1 MLFYTVFFKPSGLYL
16 VPRMNTKSIKF
27 NLQDQPEFFKEL
39 RSRVNA
45 YFKENGISKY
55 GNWNMKLK
63 TVFMLSLYF
72 IPLIMMLTGVV
83 SSVWLSMIMWSLMG
97 FGMSGIGLSVMHD
110 AIHGSY
116 SKNKTVNKWM
126 GNCIHFIGGYRE
138 NWRIQHNVLHHSYTN
153 VPGMDEDIEL
163 SVIRLSPE
171 QDRWF
176 IHKFQAFY
184 APLLYGLMTVYWSLG
199 KDFDQIIRYKR
210 KDLLKGN
217 GLTFK
222 SAMTEIIIH
231 KIWYFI
237 LLLVLPIW
245 LSDITWWQ
253 VIIGYLLMHFICGLT
268 LALIFQ
274 AAHVVEETEYMIPD
288 ENGSMENNW
297 AIHQMKTTANFAN
310 GARLFSWF
318 IGGLNYQI
326 EHHLFPNICHVHYRN
341 ISKIVRETAREF
353 NVPYN
358 SHKTFARA
366 LKSHFTLLHELGT
379 GAYDKRLAPVKN

>member
-1 MLFYTVFFKPSGLYL
+1 
-16 VPRMNTKSIKF
+16 MNTKSIKF

-45 YFKENGISKY
+45 YFKDNGISKY

-72 IPLIMMLTGVV
+72 VPLIMMLTGVV

-97 FGMSGIGLSVMHD
+97 FGMAGIGLSVMHD

-126 GNCIHFIGGYRE
+126 GNCIQLIGGYRE

-153 VPGMDEDIEL
+153 VPGLDEDIEL

-231 KIWYFI
+231 KIWYFA
-237 LLLVLPIW
+237 LLLALPIW
-245 LSDITWWQ
+245 LSEITWWQ
-253 VIIGYLLMHFICGLT
+253 VVLGYLLMHFICGLT